1 MSVFLVTTVVLGKT
15 QITLTH
21 CHSQAFLT
29 AMMGGSICSVV
40 QFMTVQTEATNC
52 LLHAMWLAVV

>member
-1 MSVFLVTTVVLGKT
+1 MTTVVLGKT

-21 CHSQAFLT
+21 CYSQAFLT
-29 AMMGGSICSVV
+29 AMMGGSICTVV